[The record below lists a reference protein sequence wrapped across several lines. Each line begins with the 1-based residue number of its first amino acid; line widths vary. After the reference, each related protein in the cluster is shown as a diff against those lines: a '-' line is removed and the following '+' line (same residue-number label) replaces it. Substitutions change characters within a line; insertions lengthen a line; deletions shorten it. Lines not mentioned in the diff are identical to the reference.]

1 MQPCEHPGCNAVALN
16 IALDVEGNRLA
27 FYCKDHFGEATGE
40 KFCSAV
46 VPGSGTDEAAQKR
59 NWLEVKQYA
68 RVRYGLFPEE
78 SPHAASPNR

>member
-1 MQPCEHPGCNAVALN
+1 MQPCEHFGCKAVALN

-46 VPGSGTDEAAQKR
+46 VPSTDDEAAQKR

-78 SPHAASPNR
+78 ST